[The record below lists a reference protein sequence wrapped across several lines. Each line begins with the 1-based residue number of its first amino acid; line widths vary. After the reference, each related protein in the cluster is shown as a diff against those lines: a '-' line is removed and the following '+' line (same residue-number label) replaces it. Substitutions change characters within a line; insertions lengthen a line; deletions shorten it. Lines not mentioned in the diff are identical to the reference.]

1 MTEIK
6 GYGESAEANT
16 SAAPAAAG
24 TAAPSATDLL
34 PVAEEA
40 YRLLKSGSDY
50 CSAQAAEARRLIDKM
65 KAGEITVA
73 VIGQFK
79 RGKSSLSNRI
89 LGADVMPVGIIPIT
103 SAVTTVRY
111 GEPSATVHFKNGA
124 SEEIGFDDL
133 SDYISEQK
141 NAGNK
146 LGVKE
151 VALTTKSDF
160 LKNGLT
166 YVDTPGVGSFNKLNT
181 ETAYD
186 QMKES
191 DAVIFLL
198 SVDSPINQIEVSFL
212 YNTREFAG
220 KFYFAVN
227 KIDVVSKEDLDEYI
241 TYCRDLLSDLM
252 GTDDIHI
259 FPVSA
264 ATGEGVEDLKNAIL
278 EDCRNQIREIMREST
293 RKKLDDMVIRALKQ
307 LRFYWNAMKMS
318 YEDLDEKF
326 DAINKFTAEK
336 KVEARGYDSMFEVHL
351 NELKI
356 ELAAK
361 IDDLFGMQYGFE
373 IDELPPGMVTM
384 KKEDYLADVDELCDS
399 FINNLK
405 TILMYREENA
415 FVVVRRIEDLNK
427 LTRRLRG
434 VETRLARM

>member
-241 TYCRDLLSDLM
+241 TYCRDLLRSDLM

-264 ATGEGVEDLKNAIL
+264 ATGEGVEDLKTPSSRTAGTRSARSCASPLVKNST
-278 EDCRNQIREIMREST
+278 IRSSGRSSSSAST
-293 RKKLDDMVIRALKQ
+293 G
-307 LRFYWNAMKMS
+307 
-318 YEDLDEKF
+318 
-326 DAINKFTAEK
+326 T
-336 KVEARGYDSMFEVHL
+336 
-351 NELKI
+351 
-356 ELAAK
+356 
-361 IDDLFGMQYGFE
+361 
-373 IDELPPGMVTM
+373 P
-384 KKEDYLADVDELCDS
+384 
-399 FINNLK
+399 
-405 TILMYREENA
+405 
-415 FVVVRRIEDLNK
+415 
-427 LTRRLRG
+427 
-434 VETRLARM
+434 